1 MSVVTLR
8 LNGILSRGKDNS
20 CTVSFEEP
28 LIKLETLLAVIKAE
42 VPDKAISFIAVNGNK
57 VTGDILIKDGDCV
70 DMFPVV
76 AGG

>member
-8 LNGILSRGKDNS
+8 LNGLLSRGKDNS

-28 LIKLETLLAVIKAE
+28 LLKLEILLAIIKAE

-57 VTGDILIKDGDCV
+57 VTRDILIKDGDHI
-70 DMFPVV
+70 DIFPVV